1 MRVFDYKKEYQK
13 LLSADIVSLLT
24 AIHEY
29 KGKQLQIANENADVL
44 TQLVE
49 IAKIQS
55 TDSSNKIEGIS
66 TSDDRLQK
74 IVKEKTRP
82 KTRSEK
88 EIAGYR
94 DVLSTIHESY
104 DYIPP
109 RSSLILQLH
118 RDLYKFTGSS
128 VGGNYKNSD
137 NVIAE
142 EHADGT
148 KTVRSQPVPAWETPE
163 YVNAICTAYDDAL
176 RDGEIDAL
184 ALIPMFIL
192 DFLCIHP
199 FNDGNGRM
207 SRLLTLLLLYRAGYT
222 VGKYISIE
230 KLIADSKETYYEVL
244 QESSC
249 DWHDGKNDYAPFV
262 RYMLG
267 VVVAAYREFESRAA
281 LIVDSDYSK
290 PDRVRETIKGRIG
303 PITKSEIMKECPD
316 ISQITVQRAL
326 ADLLKNGLIVKLSG
340 GRYTKYIWNHDK
352 E

>member
-49 IAKIQS
+49 TAKIQS
-55 TDSSNKIEGIS
+55 TDASNKIEGIS

-128 VGGNYKNSD
+128 IGGNYKNSD

-148 KTVRSQPVPAWETPE
+148 KTVRFQPVPAWETPE
-163 YVNAICTAYDDAL
+163 YVNAICAAYDDAL
-176 RDGEIDAL
+176 HDGEIDTL

-222 VGKYISIE
+222 IGKYISIE

-249 DWHDGKNDYAPFV
+249 DWHEGKNDYAPFV
-262 RYMLG
+262 RYILG

-281 LIVDSDYSK
+281 LIVDSNFSK
-290 PDRVRETIKGRIG
+290 PDRVREVIKGRIG
-303 PITKSEIMKECPD
+303 PITKTEIMKECPD

-326 ADLLKNGLIVKLSG
+326 ADLLKNGLIVKLGG

>member
-1 MRVFDYKKEYQK
+1 MRTFDYKNEYKK

-24 AIHEY
+24 KIHEY
-29 KGKQLQIANENADVL
+29 KGTQFQIANENADIL

-55 TDSSNKIEGIS
+55 TDASNKIEGIS
-66 TSDDRLQK
+66 TSNERLQK
-74 IVKEKTRP
+74 IVKEKTHP

-94 DVLSTIHESY
+94 DVLSTIHENY

-109 RSSLILQLH
+109 HSSFVLQLH

-128 VGGNYKNSD
+128 IGGNYKNGD

-142 EHADGT
+142 ELTDGT
-148 KTVRSQPVPAWETPE
+148 KTVRFQPVPAWETPE
-163 YVNAICTAYDDAL
+163 YVNAICSAYEETIRDDEV
-176 RDGEIDAL
+176 DPL

-192 DFLCIHP
+192 DFLCVHP

-230 KLIADSKETYYEVL
+230 KLIANSKETYYEVL
-244 QESSC
+244 QESSYG
-249 DWHDGKNDYAPFV
+249 WHDGENDYLPFV

-267 VVVAAYREFESRAA
+267 IVVAAYREFENRTA
-281 LIVDSDYSK
+281 LIVNTNSK
-290 PDRVRETIKGRIG
+290 PDRIKEIIKNRIG
-303 PITKSEIMKECPD
+303 PITKTEIMKECPD
-316 ISQITVQRAL
+316 ISQVTVQRTL
-326 ADLLKNGLIVKLSG
+326 NTLLKSEQIIKISG
-340 GRYTKYIWNHDK
+340 GRYTKYIWNHEK